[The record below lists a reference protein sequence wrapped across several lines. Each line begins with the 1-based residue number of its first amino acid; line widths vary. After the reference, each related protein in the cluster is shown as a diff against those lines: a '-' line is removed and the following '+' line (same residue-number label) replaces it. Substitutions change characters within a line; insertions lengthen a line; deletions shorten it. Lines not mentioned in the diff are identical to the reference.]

1 MQRHSNFYYYYLI
14 SNLLGLYA
22 EFPRE
27 KEEEF
32 SLKIALTLSSTI
44 ILNAK
49 FVVRFVHIMKEKGT
63 QEEEFNGEQIQ
74 GV

>member
-49 FVVRFVHIMKEKGT
+49 FVVRFVHIMKENGT